1 MRIARVGEIGQERPA
16 VLVGEDAIF
25 VDSLIPDWD
34 RQSLSDGPEWWGG
47 GERRT

>member
-1 MRIARVGEIGQERPA
+1 MRIARLGEIGQERPA

-34 RQSLSDGPEWWGG
+34 RESLTNGA
-47 GERRT
+47 